1 MATVQQSIDIKVP
14 VHTAYNQLTRFEEYP
29 RFMEEVEAVKQ
40 IDDTHLHW
48 TTVMSNR
55 PVEWDAEI
63 TEQEHDRCI
72 AWRNTS
78 GPTNAGK
85 VEMQAVGPGASRI
98 TLTLEAEQA
107 QVPGSFALGS
117 AQEMAQ
123 RLKKDLVRLKQLI
136 EARGAQATAED
147 RGAGKQ
153 QTAAAGHQQSLDF
166 TASEQDSRIDA
177 LQSTSGY
184 AAGSEGF
191 SGDEDASAPM
201 TSAGTGVSGGTPPR
215 TANPGDKSKLPA
227 NKS

>member
-1 MATVQQSIDIKVP
+1 MATIQQSIDIKVP
-14 VHTAYNQLTRFEEYP
+14 VHTAYHQLTRFEEYP
-29 RFMEEVEAVKQ
+29 RFMEEVEAVQQ

-63 TEQEHDRCI
+63 AEQEPDRCI

-98 TLTLEAEQA
+98 TLTLEAEQE
-107 QVPGSFALGS
+107 QVPGSFAGSS

-136 EARGAQATAED
+136 ETRGGQAAAED
-147 RGAGKQ
+147 HGAGRP
-153 QTAAAGHQQSLDF
+153 QTAPAGHQQSLDF
-166 TASEQDSRIDA
+166 TASEQDTRIDT

-201 TSAGTGVSGGTPPR
+201 TSSGTGVSGGKLPR
-215 TANPGDKSKLPA
+215 AAGSGHKSKVTT